1 MFVLFQGHGEAIY
14 EIGVEDKGLLVGLTE
29 WEAECSLRTL
39 FMMAEKLGASA
50 SILRER
56 VVSQNQ
62 NESRR
67 VIEVLVRRVP
77 DDRGSIEL
85 RVAVLGNV
93 EVGKSTL
100 LGVLTKGEL
109 DNGRGSARLNLFRHR
124 HEIQSGH
131 TSSISREIL
140 GFDCAGRP
148 VTYIHGKIFLIN
160 FLDRSSLR
168 AIFEDIFACT

>member
-1 MFVLFQGHGEAIY
+1 
-14 EIGVEDKGLLVGLTE
+14 
-29 WEAECSLRTL
+29 
-39 FMMAEKLGASA
+39 MAEKLGASA

-56 VVSQNQ
+56 IISHNSTEPRKVM
-62 NESRR
+62 E
-67 VIEVLVRRVP
+67 ILVRRVP

-140 GFDCAGRP
+140 GFDGAGRP
-148 VTYIHGKIFLIN
+148 VTYIHGKN
-160 FLDRSSLR
+160 FYATHCFRSH
-168 AIFEDIFACT
+168 